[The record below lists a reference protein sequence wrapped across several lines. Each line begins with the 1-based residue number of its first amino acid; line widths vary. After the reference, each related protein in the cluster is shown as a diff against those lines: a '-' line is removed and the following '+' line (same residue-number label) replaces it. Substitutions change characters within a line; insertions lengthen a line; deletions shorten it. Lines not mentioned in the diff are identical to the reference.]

1 MRIETR
7 LTELLG
13 IRLPIV
19 EGGMQWV
26 GRAEL
31 AAAVSNAGALGM
43 VTARTQATPEDLL
56 REIERTRA
64 LTDQPFGVNLTLSF
78 AHQSVNYEGWLD
90 AIVASGVRIVETAAN
105 DPRRIL
111 PRLKA
116 AGITVIHKCT
126 SVRHARAAERAGVDV
141 ISIDS
146 FEAAGHCGEDDVGS
160 MVMIPSVV
168 RAVGV
173 PVIASG
179 GIWGGRAMAAALAL
193 GADGVNIGTRFM
205 LTRECAIHDGIK
217 QAFLAGT
224 ERDTVLIKRT
234 LGHTARY
241 FRNPVADEVLAMER
255 RPGGAT
261 YDDLAE
267 LLAGQ
272 RNRKALESGDL
283 QAGLVCASQV
293 VGLCDDIPDCATL
306 VARMVAD
313 CRQAFDEGRARFA

>member
-1 MRIETR
+1 MRIKTR

-31 AAAVSNAGALGM
+31 AAAVSNAGALSM

-56 REIERTRA
+56 HEIERTRA
-64 LTDQPFGVNLTLSF
+64 LTDQPFGINLTLSS
-78 AHQSVNYEGWLD
+78 AHQSVSYEGWLD
-90 AIVASGVRIVETAAN
+90 AIIASGVRIVETAAN

-173 PVIASG
+173 
-179 GIWGGRAMAAALAL
+179 
-193 GADGVNIGTRFM
+193 NIGTRFM

-217 QAFLAGT
+217 QALLAGS

-241 FRNPVADEVLAMER
+241 FRNPVADEVLAMVRRHPRLRNAGRAHGRRLPPGLRR
-255 RPGGAT
+255 RPRALCLKET
-261 YDDLAE
+261 PDAR
-267 LLAGQ
+267 
-272 RNRKALESGDL
+272 RNA
-283 QAGLVCASQV
+283 
-293 VGLCDDIPDCATL
+293 
-306 VARMVAD
+306 
-313 CRQAFDEGRARFA
+313 